1 MLSVD
6 GVSAAKLVLAER
18 RDVTGAL
25 LDVRLRDGNGLHLYE
40 WITVHRPDLARR
52 VAFLTGSAGTEA
64 FEPMAASGCP
74 VLTKPFEIADV
85 LRLAAEWERAAG
97 AGDQ

>member
-6 GVSAAKLVLAER
+6 GVSAAKLALAER

-52 VAFLTGSAGTEA
+52 VAFLTGSAGTDG

-85 LRLAAEWERAAG
+85 LRLAAEWEAAAD